1 MKKAISFLLAL
12 VMALSLLPAAVWA
25 DNKAGGDTS
34 GGNAGGES
42 NALQVGGC
50 TVYYATSVSNEGVV
64 SCNANVNNTAKLG
77 ENGEISAFKVA
88 GAVANEKYYIVV
100 MWGENET
107 EPTITLRQ
115 RESVID
121 GEKKSNK
128 TVFELTVPEVGTQ
141 EDTVVDFD
149 LCVNSSLGSPFGVI
163 FAKKNDNPDQGGGGG
178 QENFITKYSV
188 TDEGGYVIEE
198 VSLPTNDRPT
208 IELNPGW
215 TDAKGEFA
223 RIGLTPSVVSTLS
236 SGSKEVLLYNSWGV
250 RLRLSPDTLADMASK
265 QSQNGNLVWFNTDYV
280 NMDKENGAAY
290 AFRSFV
296 KIDDTEYTDKP
307 YTLIIDRETAMGENG
322 EPYTGYALYRPN
334 ADNNALVFQDAGVNT
349 DKDTW
354 VDEENS
360 EHSVTIFS
368 FTVYRGGMF
377 VLIPEGYDVSD
388 NWWFWDGE
396 RPAWEPGKGSTP
408 EKALGWLQRLYN
420 NGYTFPEFGKDFTLN
435 FPDGLYSKADH
446 PDDWDYDCVADTST
460 GIISIV
466 VNHKNADRWRKVV
479 EDMGRDYLGDG
490 VYFNYYSGNG
500 AWGKDFTYGTEFY
513 NDFPLEDVDSVSADR
528 LFENGGTELSTDYYP
543 SNAQHLADINR
554 NGKYVTVSAK
564 EGTRCYSY
572 AIAMDNNDNVKS
584 GAAAVRYALQI
595 NVTVEES
602 FAYTV
607 VVDNGKKI
615 EANRIHVKDV
625 HTDWEATNIIEDG
638 TLIMQTKSGKVLN
651 SDDLEDGKELA
662 GTNNGQIAILNVDSI
677 YPGYTLRWESYDDRG
692 DSSDI
697 PLRKVDGD
705 VQTVTLFWEKDGA
718 DTIVEYLNV
727 EYTNGD
733 GWMSLLGE
741 KDNVPSKPLTVDSVL
756 PGNTKAKLAES
767 GINVAYNEETG
778 YFRTT
783 IDASKLNSETIRAL
797 KEGIQIASPYEGA
810 THFRCA
816 YIGGSENPNWH
827 GATRRN
833 DVWNNLKSWEGAFSV
848 EEDGAEIFLPF
859 VYWKTMP
866 VQELTVYYTDNQLY
880 RGIVVQWLNDDGQVI
895 GYSYVYGRNGDLATA
910 LPTKMVRSAPTEEV
924 EVPTLVGDVGEFYCS
939 TNPQSGNEHV
949 KFYRFN
955 VKNEG
960 EIGESVTI
968 YLPYEYFNMTKEQGL
983 ALASQG
989 IKPTVTHYMD
999 DACTTTK
1006 PIIDSAYTEYGVM
1019 IVTDSFSPYVIDCS
1033 ATGDDDTTPPRYYYS
1048 SGSGS
1053 SDSTITSGADQTKQ
1067 AGDIVKVTVKSSA
1080 KVQTVYVDGV
1090 ALSAG
1095 DYIISGGT
1103 VKLQGTYT
1111 VKLAQGSHTLRI
1123 AYSDGSAVST
1133 TFTLK
1138 GTTAPK
1144 TGDAGIAVYA
1154 VMALGGCTGAAALAF
1169 RRKRED

>member
-1 MKKAISFLLAL
+1 MKKAMSFLLAL

-25 DNKAGGDTS
+25 EGDSAGSENVFAYEGVEIYTQYTDNKLGYSGENLDGLSVVTNGGGGTSVQVLCEADATSMTVYLKPQAGETIRIPEDHPAFSVSKIEALGESGIYKLTTTDVTRNTPVLIFSGDTKRAEIDLLFCKRGQS
-34 GGNAGGES
+34 GGE
-42 NALQVGGC
+42 
-50 TVYYATSVSNEGVV
+50 
-64 SCNANVNNTAKLG
+64 
-77 ENGEISAFKVA
+77 
-88 GAVANEKYYIVV
+88 
-100 MWGENET
+100 
-107 EPTITLRQ
+107 
-115 RESVID
+115 
-121 GEKKSNK
+121 
-128 TVFELTVPEVGTQ
+128 
-141 EDTVVDFD
+141 
-149 LCVNSSLGSPFGVI
+149 
-163 FAKKNDNPDQGGGGG
+163 DNPDQGGDGGP
-178 QENFITKYSV
+178 ENFITKYSV
-188 TDEGGYVIEE
+188 TGEGGYVIEE

-322 EPYTGYALYRPN
+322 EPYTGYALYQPN
-334 ADNNALVFQDAGVNT
+334 ADNNALVRQAADVNT
-349 DKDTW
+349 NKDTW
-354 VDEENS
+354 VDEEGS

-513 NDFPLEDVDSVSADR
+513 NDFPLEDVDSVSADH

-543 SNAQHLADINR
+543 SNAQHLADLNR

-564 EGTRCYSY
+564 AGTRCYSY

-783 IDASKLNSETIRAL
+783 IDASKLNSETMRAL

-810 THFRCA
+810 THFRYA

-827 GATRRN
+827 GVTRRN

-983 ALASQG
+983 ALAAQG

-1033 ATGDDDTTPPRYYYS
+1033 AQNEDNGSSGNRYYYT
-1048 SGSGS
+1048 GSGS

-1067 AGDIVKVTVKSSA
+1067 AGDIVKVTVKSGA

-1154 VMALGGCTGAAALAF
+1154 VMALGACTGAAALAF